1 MAAVCETLWRPQLLG
16 GNRVASRLGR
26 QKERAV
32 MASSTLGPI
41 TKAWASYVASFKA
54 EGVPRPVRAR
64 AIQMILDGSG
74 ALRAAADP
82 RISTGKLIAKFV
94 ADLGGSTD
102 ASIVGHGFKTNVV
115 NAALANGTMGY
126 ACDVEPHHPEGILHP
141 IAIMTP
147 TALAVSELTGAPGAD
162 FVAAVVLG
170 CEIEYRLS
178 MSLGPVEQYNLGFHP
193 SAVGGCFGATA
204 AAAFLLR
211 LDENQVTNAFG
222 LAGCQASG
230 LMAWQTD
237 ETENSRPFQ
246 MGMAARNG
254 VTSAM
259 LASRGFGGPINIFDH
274 GHTVFGAFSRKPSP
288 EHMTRDLGSQFDGI
302 MELAIKP
309 YSSVSFLHPALDLL
323 LGIARDEE
331 LAIEDV
337 AAIALRFPSSG
348 THCIDNN
355 PLKSHCA
362 QYILPV
368 ALSRE
373 GLQVIDLFNDRRK
386 TDKEVARLSGHVT
399 VVKDDEL
406 DKGFPNLYET
416 IIELK
421 TRTGRTFSGRG
432 GVARGY
438 PEAPLSDADVQAK
451 FDRLAGT
458 IAAPDRVAALAS
470 CIMGLWDAPNMTAY
484 ADLMRAPPAA

>member
-1 MAAVCETLWRPQLLG
+1 
-16 GNRVASRLGR
+16 
-26 QKERAV
+26 
-32 MASSTLGPI
+32 MASSPSLGPM
-41 TKAWASYVASFKA
+41 TKAWADYVSSFKA
-54 EGVPRPVRAR
+54 ADVPAPVRAR
-64 AIQMILDGSG
+64 ALQMILDGSG
-74 ALRAAADP
+74 ALLAAANP
-82 RISTGKLIAKFV
+82 KISTGKLIAKFV
-94 ADLGGSTD
+94 DDLGGKED
-102 ASIVGHGFKTNVV
+102 ASIVGHGFKTSVV

-126 ACDVEPHHPEGILHP
+126 TCDVEPHHPEGVLHP
-141 IAIMTP
+141 IAVMTP
-147 TALAVSELTGAPGAD
+147 TALAVSEATGASGAD
-162 FVAAVVLG
+162 FVAAVILG

-178 MSLGPVEQYNLGFHP
+178 MALGPVEQYNLGFHP
-193 SAVGGCFGATA
+193 SAVCGCFGATA
-204 AAAFLLR
+204 AAAFLLH
-211 LDENQVTNAFG
+211 LDQSQVTRAFG

-230 LMAWQTD
+230 LMAWESD

-259 LASRGFGGPINIFDH
+259 LARDGFGGPINIFDS
-274 GHTVFGAFSRKPSP
+274 GHTVFGAFSRKAAP
-288 EHMTRDLGSQFDGI
+288 EHMTRNLGTAYDGI

-323 LGIARDEE
+323 LDIQRKEK

-337 AAIALRFPSSG
+337 AAITLRFPSSG

-373 GLQVIDLFNDRRK
+373 GLNVLDLFEDRRK
-386 TDKEVARLSGHVT
+386 TDKEVARLSAHVN

-416 IIELK
+416 IIEVTSK
-421 TRTGRTFSGRG
+421 AGKIFSGRG
-432 GVARGY
+432 GIARGY
-438 PEAPLSDADVQAK
+438 PEAPMSEADVQAK

-458 IAAPDRVAALAS
+458 VATPDRVAALAT
-470 CIMGLWDAPNMTAY
+470 CIKGLWEANNLTAF
-484 ADLMRAPPAA
+484 ADLMRAPVKG